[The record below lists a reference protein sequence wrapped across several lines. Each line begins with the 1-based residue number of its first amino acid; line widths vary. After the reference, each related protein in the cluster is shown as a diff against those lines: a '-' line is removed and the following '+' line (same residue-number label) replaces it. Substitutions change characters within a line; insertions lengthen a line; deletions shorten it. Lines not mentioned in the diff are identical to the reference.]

1 MLTREN
7 QMPLLVRPATE
18 ADLPTLARM
27 NRYLIED
34 EGSRNPMS
42 VQGLQQRMSEWLRGD
57 WKVEL
62 FVDDMDAIMGY
73 AVYQFRRDMYEL
85 NKVVVYLRQ
94 LYIERD
100 KRSRGLGSRA
110 VELLARTRF
119 PTGCRIEVDA
129 LASNP
134 RGVQF
139 WTRVGFQPYCTTMW
153 LQNQE
158 TI

>member
-1 MLTREN
+1 
-7 QMPLLVRPATE
+7 
-18 ADLPTLARM
+18 M
-27 NRYLIED
+27 NRRLIED

-42 VQGLQQRMSEWLRGD
+42 LAELQDRMSGWLRGE
-57 WKVEL
+57 WQVEF
-62 FVDDMDAIMGY
+62 FVDEDAVVGY

-110 VELLARTRF
+110 VKLLAQTRF
-119 PTGCRIEVDA
+119 PIGCRIEVDV